1 MIDNKLLTNYKEK
14 AAHYIRENLSDF
26 DFQFNHYGIKTTKSG
41 YQELKKEIYEEG
53 KIYNEVF
60 FHGKNILTGKI
71 EDIIYEILEPSKDEL
86 VEETFIEHVA
96 YVVEDLKIIS
106 EKLKEK
112 IISRFDVKNTHGIKI
127 NPKEGLI
134 IEIRNND
141 IIDSIKDFS
150 G

>member
-1 MIDNKLLTNYKEK
+1 MIDQKLLTDYKEK
-14 AAHYIRENLSDF
+14 ATHYLEENLSGF
-26 DFQFNHYGIKTTKSG
+26 DLIFNHYGIKTNKKD
-41 YQELKKEIYEEG
+41 YQKLKKEIDEKG
-53 KIYNEVF
+53 KVYNEVF

-71 EDIIYEILEPSKDEL
+71 EDTIYEILEPNPDES

-96 YVVEDLKIIS
+96 YIVNDLGVIS
-106 EKLKEK
+106 EKLIED

-141 IIDSIKDFS
+141 IIDSIEDFS
-150 G
+150 S